1 MAPAV
6 KTNSSTL
13 ASGASDKGV
22 SDILGMYCSSA
33 ISIEKRMISNWL
45 RLVQKWQI
53 CSKLASKMEQA
64 LAAVNANSKN
74 PYQ

>member
-1 MAPAV
+1 
-6 KTNSSTL
+6 
-13 ASGASDKGV
+13 
-22 SDILGMYCSSA
+22 MYCSSA